1 MASVKFST
9 GLVAGLLLG
18 LLFAPERGKETRKKV
33 ADAADNLKERINNLF
48 SGKEDNMDDLKAILE
63 NDMEEI
69 DMTTRQRLLRLVQE
83 HEQHRGWLSRSL
95 S

>member
-18 LLFAPERGKETRKKV
+18 LLFAPERGQETRKKV
-33 ADAADNLKERINNLF
+33 VAAADSIKERVNNLF
-48 SGKEDNMDDLKAILE
+48 AGKADEMEDLKAILE

-69 DMTTRQRLLRLVQE
+69 DHASRQRLLRLVQE
-83 HEQHRGWLSRSL
+83 HDQHRSWFRRSL